1 MRKCIKKDQYQ
12 CFSHL
17 FKQFFIVKPK
27 ILERL
32 SHKSIFYNI
41 TVRPKLSTIKKSRL
55 ASSLGCQPF
64 CVTLLLPQNISNY
77 EKSIHFFGQPVYGQ
91 LINCLDKDN
100 IYI

>member
-1 MRKCIKKDQYQ
+1 MRKCLKKDQYQ

-32 SHKSIFYNI
+32 
-41 TVRPKLSTIKKSRL
+41 
-55 ASSLGCQPF
+55 
-64 CVTLLLPQNISNY
+64 TLLLPQNISNY